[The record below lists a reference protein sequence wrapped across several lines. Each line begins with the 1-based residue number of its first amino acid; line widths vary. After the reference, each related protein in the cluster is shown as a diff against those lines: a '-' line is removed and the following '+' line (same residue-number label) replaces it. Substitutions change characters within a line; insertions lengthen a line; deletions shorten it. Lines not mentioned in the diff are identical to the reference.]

1 MARIAFINL
10 LKLNKMSNSSKN
22 VLVRGLKGKFADQVV
37 FKKSNGHS
45 VMANVPVKTDNKPSA
60 AQEKVRDKFRMAA
73 NYAKHAIQ
81 NPELLALYESA
92 ARNGQSAYSAALSDF
107 LKAPK
112 VDTLDVSRYQGA
124 PGGIIAVRAV
134 DTYFVKEVIVS
145 IKAADG
151 TDLEEGP
158 AVLDSNGNFW
168 NYTATKAAVPV
179 AGTIVKA
186 IAKDNPGNAGT
197 MSVTL

>member
-1 MARIAFINL
+1 
-10 LKLNKMSNSSKN
+10 
-22 VLVRGLKGKFADQVV
+22 VVVRGLKGKFADQVV

-45 VMANVPVKTDNKPSA
+45 IMANVPEKSKRKASA
-60 AQEKVRDKFRMAA
+60 AQEEARDEFRMAA
-73 NYAKHAIQ
+73 SYAKNAIRDPQ
-81 NPELLALYESA
+81 LKAYYESKA
-92 ARNGQSAYSAALSDF
+92 QNGQTAFSAALADF
-107 LKAPK
+107 LTAPT
-112 VDTLDVSRYQGA
+112 VRDLDVSGYNGKL
-124 PGGIIAVRAV
+124 GGVIAIRAV
-134 DTYFVKEVIVS
+134 DAYSIKTVTVS

-168 NYTATKAAVPV
+168 NYTATKDAVPV

-197 MSVTL
+197 LSVTL